1 MSYNPFIHWLD
12 TIEES
17 IDRMM
22 EMHYD
27 FKTGEIVADELPSEE
42 PARESFDKQT
52 YRYRI
57 QNESGQEETREIEA
71 EGDAQALRRVI
82 VQIYPNIEVPASV
95 LQARDLLMTLR
106 MSDVKP
112 LLLWVRN
119 MTNKKFIY
127 DTEGRHYMSQSQ
139 NKPEL

>member
-1 MSYNPFIHWLD
+1 MGYNPIIHWLD
-12 TIEES
+12 TLEES
-17 IDRMM
+17 IDRVV
-22 EMHYD
+22 EMRYD
-27 FKTGEIVADELPSEE
+27 FKSGEIVADELPNEE
-42 PARESFDKQT
+42 PARESFDKQV

-57 QNESGQEETREIEA
+57 QSASGQEETREIEA

-82 VQIYPNIEVPASV
+82 VQNYPNIEVPTNV

-119 MTNKKFIY
+119 MTNKRFIY
-127 DTEGRHYMSQSQ
+127 DTEGRHYMSQSE

>member
-1 MSYNPFIHWLD
+1 MGYNPFIHWLD